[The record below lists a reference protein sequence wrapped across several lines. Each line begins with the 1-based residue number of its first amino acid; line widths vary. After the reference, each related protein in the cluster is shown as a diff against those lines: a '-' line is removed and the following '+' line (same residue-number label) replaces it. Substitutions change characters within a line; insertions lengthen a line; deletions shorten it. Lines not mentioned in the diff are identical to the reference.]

1 MKKFIKK
8 IFFETSALSWTIGG
22 TGIVLITLSGET
34 REIILFDSNSKE
46 KKRIKITDKQSIK
59 LQKETTD
66 KISGLVQCIGLVK

>member
-34 REIILFDSNSKE
+34 REMGIWISVASFVFHMIGVLL
-46 KKRIKITDKQSIK
+46 DK
-59 LQKETTD
+59 D
-66 KISGLVQCIGLVK
+66 N